1 MATSLFHF
9 GSPFLQLNNA
19 DLAKGE
25 KNMDDFVTKLK
36 WEGQIVR
43 IDRVMNE
50 NDLKYHF
57 EAKTITFKNMVVGRK
72 DEDKRF
78 WAL

>member
-1 MATSLFHF
+1 
-9 GSPFLQLNNA
+9 
-19 DLAKGE
+19 
-25 KNMDDFVTKLK
+25 MDDFVTKLK